1 MTDHA
6 TNDRQRWITSEQP
19 TTRRKNTMTN
29 KCEDI
34 LDEMTDSGD
43 SQALA
48 VADCL
53 RTIAENDEDQAK
65 DTYLIECA
73 KEIKGW
79 ADFFIKEMKNK
90 KRRRTTSECTRVV
103 YL

>member
-1 MTDHA
+1 
-6 TNDRQRWITSEQP
+6 
-19 TTRRKNTMTN
+19 
-29 KCEDI
+29 
-34 LDEMTDSGD
+34 
-43 SQALA
+43 
-48 VADCL
+48 L